1 MVALNLK
8 AVKPSYPLF
17 FFLFAMRIEF
27 SLPPLRSFE
36 EVYTGLSG
44 SMEISGVSDR
54 LYIV

>member
-27 SLPPLRSFE
+27 SLPPLCSFE
-36 EVYTGLSG
+36 EVYWTLRFYGD
-44 SMEISGVSDR
+44 IWWV
-54 LYIV
+54 